1 MKKTNIQQKVQKFGR
16 SLSGM
21 IMPNIGAFIAWGL
34 LTALFIPTGW
44 CPNEYLGKLV
54 DPMLKY
60 LLPILIGYT
69 AGKNIAGDRGGVT
82 GAIATMGV
90 VIGSSIPMFIG
101 AMMMGPLGGWCIK
114 KFDKWTEGKVKDGF
128 EMLINNFSIGIIGL
142 LLAIFGYMFVGD
154 IVIWL
159 TKTLSKLTV
168 VLIDHHLLPLVALVV
183 EPAKVMFLNNAIN
196 HGIFSPIGIEQAN
209 ELGKSV
215 MFLFE
220 TNPGPGLGVLLAC
233 WAFGKGA
240 TKQSAPGAIII
251 QSLGGIHEIYFPYIL
266 ARPGLLLG
274 AIAGSA
280 AALGFYQLTD
290 AGLVAP
296 ASPGNFITLPV
307 MAPKGQ
313 TLIIL
318 GGILIAA
325 AVSFLVSIP
334 FMRGKEK
341 SVEEDLH
348 IDESRAG
355 FINLI
360 MFACDA
366 GMGSSALGATRF
378 RKRTSLAGLEVK
390 VRNCAV
396 DQVPDV
402 TDLIVCQRGLAER
415 VKDSN
420 PDKEVV
426 IIDNF
431 LSDPALDRLLER
443 LIRMEAEG
451 PGEIAGQ
458 AGNDG
463 EMVGKDEEMAGN
475 DEEMAGNDGKMDGND
490 GKMDGKE
497 GEMVG
502 KEEEKGGKDEKGKDG
517 KEEGLL
523 RLENIRTGLAP
534 ESKEEAIRR
543 AGKILHESGYV
554 DAEYIDAMIAREN
567 LTTTYMGMGLAI
579 PHGTSEAKAAVKK
592 SGIAV
597 LQYPEGVDFEGEKAH
612 LIIGIAGVGDAH
624 LEILAKVSEAL
635 EDEEVLERLSQNATA
650 EEIYQT
656 LNK

>member
-1 MKKTNIQQKVQKFGR
+1 MKKINIQQKVQKFGR

-69 AGKNIAGDRGGVT
+69 AGKNIAGERGGVT
-82 GAIATMGV
+82 GAIATTGV
-90 VIGSSIPMFIG
+90 IIGSSIPMFIG

-114 KFDKWTEGKVKDGF
+114 KFDEKIEGKVKDGF
-128 EMLINNFSIGIIGL
+128 EMLINNFSIGIIGM
-142 LLAIFGYMFVGD
+142 LLAIFGYMFIGD

-168 VLIDHHLLPLVALVV
+168 VLIQHHLLPLVALVV

-209 ELGKSV
+209 EVGKSV

-233 WAFGKGA
+233 WAFGKGS

-280 AALGFYQLTD
+280 AALGFYQVTD

-307 MAPKGQ
+307 MAPKGE

-325 AVSFLVSIP
+325 AVSFVVCIP
-334 FMRGKEK
+334 FMRTEEK
-341 SVEEDLH
+341 APDADLN
-348 IDESRAG
+348 IDESRIG
-355 FINLI
+355 FVNLI

-396 DQVPDV
+396 DQVPDA

-415 VKDSN
+415 VKSTN
-420 PDKEVV
+420 PGKEVV

-431 LSDPALDRLLER
+431 LSDPALDILLER
-443 LIRMEAEG
+443 LIKA
-451 PGEIAGQ
+451 EIAGQ
-458 AGNDG
+458 AGNDETG
-463 EMVGKDEEMAGN
+463 VNEVMPEQVEEPVLDE
-475 DEEMAGNDGKMDGND
+475 
-490 GKMDGKE
+490 
-497 GEMVG
+497 
-502 KEEEKGGKDEKGKDG
+502 GGILKI
-517 KEEGLL
+517 
-523 RLENIRTGLAP
+523 ENIRTGLAP

-543 AGKILHESGYV
+543 VGQILYDSGYV
-554 DAEYIDAMIAREN
+554 DVSYIDAMIEREN

-597 LQYPEGVDFEGEKAH
+597 LQYPEGVEFGDEKAH
-612 LIIGIAGVGDAH
+612 LIIGIAGVGDSH

-635 EDEEVLERLSQNATA
+635 EDEEVLDRLSKSADA
-650 EEIYQT
+650 SEIYET
-656 LNK
+656 LK

>member
-1 MKKTNIQQKVQKFGR
+1 
-16 SLSGM
+16 M

-240 TKQSAPGAIII
+240 TRQSAPGAIII

-463 EMVGKDEEMAGN
+463 EMVGKD
-475 DEEMAGNDGKMDGND
+475 GKVDGND
-490 GKMDGKE
+490 

-502 KEEEKGGKDEKGKDG
+502 KEEEKDG
-517 KEEGLL
+517 KEESLL

-543 AGKILHESGYV
+543 AGNILHESGYV
-554 DAEYIDAMIAREN
+554 DAEYIEAMIAREN

-597 LQYPEGVDFEGEKAH
+597 LQYPEGVDFDGEKAH

>member
-1 MKKTNIQQKVQKFGR
+1 
-16 SLSGM
+16 M

-34 LTALFIPTGW
+34 LTAFFIPTGW
-44 CPNEYLGKLV
+44 WPNEYLGKLV
-54 DPMLKY
+54 EPMLKY

-69 AGKNIAGDRGGVT
+69 AGKNVAGERGGVT

-114 KFDKWTEGKVKDGF
+114 KFDEKIEGKVKDGF
-128 EMLINNFSIGIIGL
+128 EMLINNFSIGIIGM

-159 TKTLSKLTV
+159 TKSLSKLTV
-168 VLIDHHLLPLVALVV
+168 VLIEHHLLPLVALVV

-196 HGIFSPIGIEQAN
+196 HGIFSPIGIEQAS

-233 WAFGKGA
+233 WAFGKGS

-307 MAPKGQ
+307 MAPKGE

-334 FMRGKEK
+334 FMRGEEK
-341 SVEEDLH
+341 APDADYK
-348 IDESRAG
+348 IDESRLG
-355 FINLI
+355 YVNLI

-378 RKRTSLAGLEVK
+378 RKRTSLAGLGVK

-396 DQVPDV
+396 DQVPEA

-415 VKDSN
+415 VKSTN
-420 PDKEVV
+420 PGKEVV

-431 LSDPALDRLLER
+431 LSDPALDRLLEK
-443 LIRMEAEG
+443 LIQMEKEG
-451 PGEIAGQ
+451 PAQTAEAQSTTVEPQQ
-458 AGNDG
+458 A
-463 EMVGKDEEMAGN
+463 ETKDPSQI
-475 DEEMAGNDGKMDGND
+475 
-490 GKMDGKE
+490 
-497 GEMVG
+497 
-502 KEEEKGGKDEKGKDG
+502 
-517 KEEGLL
+517 LQIS
-523 RLENIRTGLAP
+523 NILTGLP
-534 ESKEEAIRR
+534 SESKEEAIRR
-543 AGKILHESGYV
+543 AGKLLNEAGYV
-554 DAEYIDAMIAREN
+554 DAEYIEAMIEREN

-579 PHGTSEAKAAVKK
+579 PHGTSEAKNAVKN

-597 LQYPEGVDFEGEKAH
+597 LQYPEGVDFGDEKAH
-612 LIIGIAGVGDAH
+612 LVIGIAGVGDSH
-624 LEILAKVSEAL
+624 LEILAKVCEAL
-635 EDEEVLERLSQNATA
+635 EDEEVLERLSKSAGA
-650 EEIYQT
+650 EEIYEI
-656 LNK
+656 LK

>member
-1 MKKTNIQQKVQKFGR
+1 MKKVNIQQKVQKFGR

-44 CPNEYLGKLV
+44 WPNEYLGKLV

-69 AGKNIAGDRGGVT
+69 AGKNVAGERGGVT

-114 KFDKWTEGKVKDGF
+114 KFDEKIEGKVKDGF
-128 EMLINNFSIGIIGL
+128 EMLINNFSIGIIGM

-168 VLIDHHLLPLVALVV
+168 VLIEHHLLPLVALVV

-196 HGIFSPIGIEQAN
+196 HGIFSPIGIEQAS

-233 WAFGKGA
+233 WAFGKGS

-307 MAPKGQ
+307 MAPKGE

-334 FMRGKEK
+334 FMRGEEK
-341 SVEEDLH
+341 TPDAGYK
-348 IDESRAG
+348 IDESRIG
-355 FINLI
+355 YVNLI

-396 DQVPDV
+396 DQVPET

-415 VKDSN
+415 VKITN

-443 LIRMEAEG
+443 LIRMEKEG
-451 PGEIAGQ
+451 PAQTSEEQSATLEPQ
-458 AGNDG
+458 QV
-463 EMVGKDEEMAGN
+463 ETKDPSQM
-475 DEEMAGNDGKMDGND
+475 
-490 GKMDGKE
+490 
-497 GEMVG
+497 
-502 KEEEKGGKDEKGKDG
+502 
-517 KEEGLL
+517 LL
-523 RLENIRTGLAP
+523 TSNILTGLP
-534 ESKEEAIRR
+534 SETKEEAIRR
-543 AGKILHESGYV
+543 AGKLLNEAGYV
-554 DAEYIDAMIAREN
+554 DAEYIEAMIEREN

-579 PHGTSEAKAAVKK
+579 PHGTSAAKSAVKN

-597 LQYPEGVDFEGEKAH
+597 LQYPEGVDFGDEKAH
-612 LIIGIAGVGDAH
+612 LVIGIAGVGDSH
-624 LEILAKVSEAL
+624 LEILAKVCEAL
-635 EDEEVLERLSQNATA
+635 EDEEVLERLSKSAGA
-650 EEIYQT
+650 EEIYEI
-656 LNK
+656 LK

>member
-1 MKKTNIQQKVQKFGR
+1 MKRINIQQKIQKFGR

-307 MAPKGQ
+307 MAPKGE

-348 IDESRAG
+348 IDESRTG

-396 DQVPDV
+396 DQVPDA
-402 TDLIVCQRGLAER
+402 TDLIVCQRGLAVR
-415 VKDSN
+415 VKDTN
-420 PDKEVV
+420 PGKEVV

-451 PGEIAGQ
+451 PGGIAGQ

-463 EMVGKDEEMAGN
+463 EKVGN
-475 DEEMAGNDGKMDGND
+475 DGEKAGNDGEKVGNA
-490 GKMDGKE
+490 
-497 GEMVG
+497 GEKVG
-502 KEEEKGGKDEKGKDG
+502 NAEEAKDDNETS
-517 KEEGLL
+517 LL
-523 RLENIRTGLAP
+523 RLENIKTGLAP

-543 AGKILHESGYV
+543 AGRILHESGYV
-554 DAEYIDAMIAREN
+554 DAVYIDAMIAREN

-597 LQYPEGVDFEGEKAH
+597 LQYPEGVDFDGEKAH

-624 LEILAKVSEAL
+624 LEILAKVSETL
-635 EDEEVLERLSQNATA
+635 EDEEVLERLSKSGTA
-650 EEIYQT
+650 EEIYKT

>member
-1 MKKTNIQQKVQKFGR
+1 
-16 SLSGM
+16 M

-34 LTALFIPTGW
+34 LTAFFIPTGW
-44 CPNEYLGKLV
+44 WPNEYLGKLV
-54 DPMLKY
+54 EPMLKY

-69 AGKNIAGDRGGVT
+69 AGKNVAGERGGVT

-114 KFDKWTEGKVKDGF
+114 KFDEKIEGKVKDGF
-128 EMLINNFSIGIIGL
+128 EMLINNFSIGIIGM

-159 TKTLSKLTV
+159 TKSLSKLTV
-168 VLIDHHLLPLVALVV
+168 VLIEHHLLPLVALVV

-196 HGIFSPIGIEQAN
+196 HGIFSPIGIEQAS

-233 WAFGKGA
+233 WAFGKGS

-307 MAPKGQ
+307 MAPKGE

-334 FMRGKEK
+334 FMRSEEK
-341 SVEEDLH
+341 APDADIK
-348 IDESRAG
+348 IDESRLG
-355 FINLI
+355 YINLI

-378 RKRTSLAGLEVK
+378 RKRTSLAGLGVK

-396 DQVPDV
+396 DQVPEA

-415 VKDSN
+415 VKSTN
-420 PDKEVV
+420 PGKEVV

-431 LSDPALDRLLER
+431 LSDPALDRLLEK
-443 LIRMEAEG
+443 LIQMEKEG
-451 PGEIAGQ
+451 PGEITDQ
-458 AGNDG
+458 AGNDEKVENVG
-463 EMVGKDEEMAGN
+463 MVEIL
-475 DEEMAGNDGKMDGND
+475 KM
-490 GKMDGKE
+490 
-497 GEMVG
+497 
-502 KEEEKGGKDEKGKDG
+502 
-517 KEEGLL
+517 
-523 RLENIRTGLAP
+523 ENILTGLDP

-543 AGKILHESGYV
+543 AGKLLNEAGYV
-554 DAEYIDAMIAREN
+554 DAEYVEAMIEREN

-579 PHGTSEAKAAVKK
+579 PHGTSEAKNAVKN

-597 LQYPEGVDFEGEKAH
+597 LQYPEGVDFGDEKAH
-612 LIIGIAGVGDAH
+612 LVIGIAGVGDSH
-624 LEILAKVSEAL
+624 LEILAKVCEAL
-635 EDEEVLERLSQNATA
+635 EDEEVLERLSKSAGA
-650 EEIYQT
+650 EEIYEI
-656 LNK
+656 LK

>member
-390 VRNCAV
+390 IRNCAV

-451 PGEIAGQ
+451 SGEIAGQ
-458 AGNDG
+458 
-463 EMVGKDEEMAGN
+463 AGN
-475 DEEMAGNDGKMDGND
+475 DEEMAGNDGKMVGNDEEMVGKD

-497 GEMVG
+497 G
-502 KEEEKGGKDEKGKDG
+502 KDEEGKDEEGKDG
-517 KEEGLL
+517 KEESLL

-592 SGIAV
+592 SGIVV

>member
-1 MKKTNIQQKVQKFGR
+1 MKKINIQQKVQKFGR

-44 CPNEYLGKLV
+44 WPNEYLGKLV

-69 AGKNIAGDRGGVT
+69 AGKNVAGDRGGVT

-114 KFDKWTEGKVKDGF
+114 KFDEKIEGKVKDGF
-128 EMLINNFSIGIIGL
+128 EMLINNFSIGIIGM

-209 ELGKSV
+209 EIGKSV

-233 WAFGKGA
+233 WAFGKGS

-280 AALGFYQLTD
+280 AALGFYQVTD

-307 MAPKGQ
+307 MAPKGE

-325 AVSFLVSIP
+325 AVSFLVCIP
-334 FMRGKEK
+334 FMRTEEK
-341 SVEEDLH
+341 APDADFK
-348 IDESRAG
+348 IDESRLG

-396 DQVPDV
+396 DCVPEA
-402 TDLIVCQRGLAER
+402 TDLIVCQRGLSER
-415 VKDSN
+415 VKATN
-420 PDKEVV
+420 PGKEVV

-443 LIRMEAEG
+443 LIEAEKTG
-451 PGEIAGQ
+451 VAEIADQ
-458 AGNDG
+458 
-463 EMVGKDEEMAGN
+463 VGN
-475 DEEMAGNDGKMDGND
+475 DERASNDERVGNDEILK
-490 GKMDGKE
+490 
-497 GEMVG
+497 V
-502 KEEEKGGKDEKGKDG
+502 
-517 KEEGLL
+517 
-523 RLENIRTGLAP
+523 ENILTGLAP

-543 AGKILHESGYV
+543 AGMLLHESGYV
-554 DAEYIDAMIAREN
+554 DAAYVDAMIEREN

-579 PHGTSEAKAAVKK
+579 PHGTSEGKTAVKK

-597 LQYPEGVDFEGEKAH
+597 LQYPEGVDFGDEKAH
-612 LIIGIAGVGDAH
+612 LIIGIAGVGDTH

-635 EDEEVLERLSQNATA
+635 EDEEVLERLSKSA
-650 EEIYQT
+650 EASEIYET
-656 LNK
+656 LK

>member
-1 MKKTNIQQKVQKFGR
+1 MKKINIQQKVQKFGR

-44 CPNEYLGKLV
+44 WPNEYLGKLV

-69 AGKNIAGDRGGVT
+69 AGKNVAGDRGGVT

-114 KFDKWTEGKVKDGF
+114 KFDEKIEGKVKDGF
-128 EMLINNFSIGIIGL
+128 EMLINNFSIGIIGM

-209 ELGKSV
+209 EIGKSV

-233 WAFGKGA
+233 WAFGKGS

-280 AALGFYQLTD
+280 AALGFYQVTD

-307 MAPKGQ
+307 MAPKGE

-325 AVSFLVSIP
+325 AVSFLVCIP
-334 FMRGKEK
+334 FMRT
-341 SVEEDLH
+341 EERAPDADFK
-348 IDESRAG
+348 IDESRLG

-396 DQVPDV
+396 DQVPDA

-415 VKDSN
+415 VKATN
-420 PDKEVV
+420 PGKEVV

-443 LIRMEAEG
+443 LIEAEKTG
-451 PGEIAGQ
+451 VAEIADQ
-458 AGNDG
+458 
-463 EMVGKDEEMAGN
+463 VGN
-475 DEEMAGNDGKMDGND
+475 DEILK
-490 GKMDGKE
+490 
-497 GEMVG
+497 V
-502 KEEEKGGKDEKGKDG
+502 
-517 KEEGLL
+517 
-523 RLENIRTGLAP
+523 ENILTGLAP

-543 AGKILHESGYV
+543 VGMLLHESGYV
-554 DAEYIDAMIAREN
+554 DAAYVDAMIEREN

-579 PHGTSEAKAAVKK
+579 PHGTSEAKTAVKK

-597 LQYPEGVDFEGEKAH
+597 LQYPEGVDFGDEKAH
-612 LIIGIAGVGDAH
+612 LIIGIAGVGDTH

-635 EDEEVLERLSQNATA
+635 EDEEVLERLSKSA
-650 EEIYQT
+650 EASEIYET
-656 LNK
+656 LK

>member
-1 MKKTNIQQKVQKFGR
+1 
-16 SLSGM
+16 M

-34 LTALFIPTGW
+34 LTAFFIPTGW
-44 CPNEYLGKLV
+44 WPNEYLGKLV
-54 DPMLKY
+54 EPMLKY

-69 AGKNIAGDRGGVT
+69 AGKNVAGERGGVT

-114 KFDKWTEGKVKDGF
+114 KFDEKIEGKVKDGF
-128 EMLINNFSIGIIGL
+128 EMLINNFSIGIIGM

-159 TKTLSKLTV
+159 TKSLSKLTV
-168 VLIDHHLLPLVALVV
+168 VLIEHHLLPLVALVV

-196 HGIFSPIGIEQAN
+196 HGIFSPIGIEQAS

-233 WAFGKGA
+233 WAFGKGS

-280 AALGFYQLTD
+280 AALGFYQFTD

-307 MAPKGQ
+307 MAPKGE

-334 FMRGKEK
+334 FMRSEEK
-341 SVEEDLH
+341 APDADIK
-348 IDESRAG
+348 IDESRLG
-355 FINLI
+355 YINLI

-378 RKRTSLAGLEVK
+378 RKRTSLAGLGVK

-396 DQVPDV
+396 DQVPEA

-415 VKDSN
+415 VKSTN
-420 PDKEVV
+420 PGKEVV

-431 LSDPALDRLLER
+431 LSDPALDRLLEK
-443 LIRMEAEG
+443 LIQMEKEG
-451 PGEIAGQ
+451 PGEITDQ
-458 AGNDG
+458 AGNDKKVENVG
-463 EMVGKDEEMAGN
+463 MVEIL
-475 DEEMAGNDGKMDGND
+475 KM
-490 GKMDGKE
+490 
-497 GEMVG
+497 
-502 KEEEKGGKDEKGKDG
+502 
-517 KEEGLL
+517 
-523 RLENIRTGLAP
+523 ENILTGLDP

-543 AGKILHESGYV
+543 AGKLLNEAGYV
-554 DAEYIDAMIAREN
+554 DAEYVEAMIEREN

-579 PHGTSEAKAAVKK
+579 PHGTSEAKNAVKN

-597 LQYPEGVDFEGEKAH
+597 LQYPEGVDFGDEKAH
-612 LIIGIAGVGDAH
+612 LVIGIAGVGDSH
-624 LEILAKVSEAL
+624 LEILAKVCEAL
-635 EDEEVLERLSQNATA
+635 EDEEILERLSKSAGA
-650 EEIYQT
+650 EEIYEI
-656 LNK
+656 LK

>member
-1 MKKTNIQQKVQKFGR
+1 MKKINIQQKVQKFGR

-44 CPNEYLGKLV
+44 WPNEYLGKLV

-114 KFDKWTEGKVKDGF
+114 KFDEKIEGKVKDGF
-128 EMLINNFSIGIIGL
+128 EMLINNFSIGIIGM

-196 HGIFSPIGIEQAN
+196 HGIFSPIGIEQAS
-209 ELGKSV
+209 EIGKSV

-233 WAFGKGA
+233 WAFGKGS

-280 AALGFYQLTD
+280 AALGFYQVTD

-307 MAPKGQ
+307 MAPKGE

-325 AVSFLVSIP
+325 AVSFLVCIP
-334 FMRGKEK
+334 FMRTEEK
-341 SVEEDLH
+341 APDADFK
-348 IDESRAG
+348 IDESRLG

-396 DQVPDV
+396 DCVPEA
-402 TDLIVCQRGLAER
+402 TDLIVCQRGLSER
-415 VKDSN
+415 VKATN
-420 PDKEVV
+420 PGKEVV

-443 LIRMEAEG
+443 LIEAEKTG
-451 PGEIAGQ
+451 VAEIADQ
-458 AGNDG
+458 
-463 EMVGKDEEMAGN
+463 VGN
-475 DEEMAGNDGKMDGND
+475 DERVGNDEILK
-490 GKMDGKE
+490 
-497 GEMVG
+497 V
-502 KEEEKGGKDEKGKDG
+502 
-517 KEEGLL
+517 
-523 RLENIRTGLAP
+523 ENILTGLAP

-543 AGKILHESGYV
+543 AGMLLHESGYV
-554 DAEYIDAMIAREN
+554 DAAYVDAMIEREN

-579 PHGTSEAKAAVKK
+579 PHGTSEAKTAVKK

-597 LQYPEGVDFEGEKAH
+597 LQYPEGVDFGDEKAH
-612 LIIGIAGVGDAH
+612 LIIGIAGVGDTH

-635 EDEEVLERLSQNATA
+635 EDEEVLERLSKSA
-650 EEIYQT
+650 EASEIYET
-656 LNK
+656 LK

>member
-1 MKKTNIQQKVQKFGR
+1 MKKINIQQKVQKFGR

-69 AGKNIAGDRGGVT
+69 AGKNIAGERGGVT
-82 GAIATMGV
+82 GAIATTGV
-90 VIGSSIPMFIG
+90 IIGSSIPMFIG
-101 AMMMGPLGGWCIK
+101 AMMMGPIGGWCIR
-114 KFDKWTEGKVKDGF
+114 KFDEKIEGKVKDGF
-128 EMLINNFSIGIIGL
+128 EMLINNFSIGIIGM

-168 VLIDHHLLPLVALVV
+168 VLIQHHLLPLVALVV

-209 ELGKSV
+209 EVGKSV

-233 WAFGKGA
+233 WAFGKGS

-280 AALGFYQLTD
+280 AALGFYQVTD

-307 MAPKGQ
+307 MAPKGE

-325 AVSFLVSIP
+325 AVSFVVCIP
-334 FMRGKEK
+334 FMRTEEK
-341 SVEEDLH
+341 APDADLN
-348 IDESRAG
+348 IDESRVG
-355 FINLI
+355 FVNLI

-396 DQVPDV
+396 DQVPDA

-415 VKDSN
+415 VKSTN
-420 PDKEVV
+420 PGKEVV

-431 LSDPALDRLLER
+431 LSDPALDILLER
-443 LIRMEAEG
+443 LIKA
-451 PGEIAGQ
+451 EIAGQ
-458 AGNDG
+458 AGND
-463 EMVGKDEEMAGN
+463 EKAGN
-475 DEEMAGNDGKMDGND
+475 DETGVNEVMPEQAEEPVLD
-490 GKMDGKE
+490 E
-497 GEMVG
+497 GG
-502 KEEEKGGKDEKGKDG
+502 ILKI
-517 KEEGLL
+517 
-523 RLENIRTGLAP
+523 ENIRTGLAP

-543 AGKILHESGYV
+543 VGQILHDSGYV
-554 DAEYIDAMIAREN
+554 DVSYIDAMIEREN

-579 PHGTSEAKAAVKK
+579 PHGTSEAKAAVIK

-597 LQYPEGVDFEGEKAH
+597 LQYPEGVEFGDEKAH
-612 LIIGIAGVGDAH
+612 LIIGIAGVGDSH

-635 EDEEVLERLSQNATA
+635 EDEEVLERLSKSADA
-650 EEIYQT
+650 SEIYET
-656 LNK
+656 LK

>member
-1 MKKTNIQQKVQKFGR
+1 
-16 SLSGM
+16 M

-34 LTALFIPTGW
+34 LTAFFIPTGW
-44 CPNEYLGKLV
+44 WPNEYLGKLV
-54 DPMLKY
+54 EPMLKY

-69 AGKNIAGDRGGVT
+69 AGKNVAGERGGVT

-114 KFDKWTEGKVKDGF
+114 KFDEKIEGKVKDGF
-128 EMLINNFSIGIIGL
+128 EMLINNFSIGIIGM

-159 TKTLSKLTV
+159 TKSLSKMTV
-168 VLIDHHLLPLVALVV
+168 VLIEHHLLPLVALVV

-196 HGIFSPIGIEQAN
+196 HGIFSPIGIEQAS

-233 WAFGKGA
+233 WAFGKGS

-307 MAPKGQ
+307 MAPKGE

-334 FMRGKEK
+334 FMRSEEK
-341 SVEEDLH
+341 APDADIK
-348 IDESRAG
+348 IDESRLG
-355 FINLI
+355 YINLI

-378 RKRTSLAGLEVK
+378 RKRTSLAGLGVK

-396 DQVPDV
+396 DQVPEA

-415 VKDSN
+415 VKSTN
-420 PDKEVV
+420 PGKEVV

-431 LSDPALDRLLER
+431 LSDPALDRLLEK
-443 LIRMEAEG
+443 LIQMEKEG
-451 PGEIAGQ
+451 PGEITDQ
-458 AGNDG
+458 AGNDEKVENVG
-463 EMVGKDEEMAGN
+463 MVEIL
-475 DEEMAGNDGKMDGND
+475 KM
-490 GKMDGKE
+490 
-497 GEMVG
+497 
-502 KEEEKGGKDEKGKDG
+502 
-517 KEEGLL
+517 
-523 RLENIRTGLAP
+523 ENILTGLDP

-543 AGKILHESGYV
+543 AGKLLNEAGYV
-554 DAEYIDAMIAREN
+554 DAEYVEAMIEREN

-579 PHGTSEAKAAVKK
+579 PHGTSEAKNAVKN

-597 LQYPEGVDFEGEKAH
+597 LQYPEGVDFGDEKAH
-612 LIIGIAGVGDAH
+612 LVIGIAGVGDSH
-624 LEILAKVSEAL
+624 LEILAKVCEAL
-635 EDEEVLERLSQNATA
+635 EDEEVLERLSKSAGA
-650 EEIYQT
+650 EEIYEI
-656 LNK
+656 LK

>member
-1 MKKTNIQQKVQKFGR
+1 MKKVNIQQKVQKFGR

-44 CPNEYLGKLV
+44 WPNEYLGKLV

-69 AGKNIAGDRGGVT
+69 AGKNVAGERGGVT

-114 KFDKWTEGKVKDGF
+114 KFDEKIEGKVKDGF
-128 EMLINNFSIGIIGL
+128 EMLINNFSIGIIGM

-168 VLIDHHLLPLVALVV
+168 VLIEHHLLPLVALVV

-196 HGIFSPIGIEQAN
+196 HGIFSPIGIEQAS

-233 WAFGKGA
+233 WAFGKGS

-307 MAPKGQ
+307 MAPKGE

-334 FMRGKEK
+334 FMRGEEK
-341 SVEEDLH
+341 TPDAGYK
-348 IDESRAG
+348 IDESRIG
-355 FINLI
+355 YVNLI

-396 DQVPDV
+396 DQVPET

-415 VKDSN
+415 VKITN

-443 LIRMEAEG
+443 LIRMEKEG
-451 PGEIAGQ
+451 PAQTSEEQSATLEPQ
-458 AGNDG
+458 QV
-463 EMVGKDEEMAGN
+463 ETKDPSQM
-475 DEEMAGNDGKMDGND
+475 
-490 GKMDGKE
+490 
-497 GEMVG
+497 
-502 KEEEKGGKDEKGKDG
+502 
-517 KEEGLL
+517 LL
-523 RLENIRTGLAP
+523 TSNILTGLP
-534 ESKEEAIRR
+534 SETKEEAIRR
-543 AGKILHESGYV
+543 AGKLLNEAGYV
-554 DAEYIDAMIAREN
+554 DAEYIEAMIEREN

-579 PHGTSEAKAAVKK
+579 PHGTSAAKSAVKN

-597 LQYPEGVDFEGEKAH
+597 LQYPEGVDFGDEKAH
-612 LIIGIAGVGDAH
+612 LVIGIAGVGDSH
-624 LEILAKVSEAL
+624 LEILAKICEAL
-635 EDEEVLERLSQNATA
+635 EDEEVLERLSKSAGA
-650 EEIYQT
+650 EEIYEI
-656 LNK
+656 LK

>member
-1 MKKTNIQQKVQKFGR
+1 MKKINIQQKVQKFGR

-44 CPNEYLGKLV
+44 WPNEYLGKLV

-69 AGKNIAGDRGGVT
+69 AGKNVAGDRGGVT

-114 KFDKWTEGKVKDGF
+114 KFDEKIEGKVKDGF
-128 EMLINNFSIGIIGL
+128 EMLINNFSIGIIGM

-209 ELGKSV
+209 EIGKSV

-233 WAFGKGA
+233 WAFGKGS

-280 AALGFYQLTD
+280 AALGFYQVTD

-307 MAPKGQ
+307 MAPKGE

-325 AVSFLVSIP
+325 AVSFLVCIP
-334 FMRGKEK
+334 FMRTEEK
-341 SVEEDLH
+341 APDADFK
-348 IDESRAG
+348 IDESRLG

-378 RKRTSLAGLEVK
+378 RKRTSLSGLEVK

-396 DQVPDV
+396 DCVPEA
-402 TDLIVCQRGLAER
+402 TDLIVCQRGLSER
-415 VKDSN
+415 VKATN
-420 PDKEVV
+420 PGKEVV

-443 LIRMEAEG
+443 LIEAEKTG
-451 PGEIAGQ
+451 
-458 AGNDG
+458 
-463 EMVGKDEEMAGN
+463 VGN
-475 DEEMAGNDGKMDGND
+475 DEILK
-490 GKMDGKE
+490 
-497 GEMVG
+497 V
-502 KEEEKGGKDEKGKDG
+502 
-517 KEEGLL
+517 
-523 RLENIRTGLAP
+523 ENILTGLAP

-543 AGKILHESGYV
+543 VGMLLHESGYV
-554 DAEYIDAMIAREN
+554 DAAYVDAMIEREN

-579 PHGTSEAKAAVKK
+579 PHGTSEAKTAVKK

-597 LQYPEGVDFEGEKAH
+597 LQYPEGVDFGDEKAH
-612 LIIGIAGVGDAH
+612 LIIGIAGVGDTH

-635 EDEEVLERLSQNATA
+635 EDEDVLERLSKSA
-650 EEIYQT
+650 EASEIYET
-656 LNK
+656 LK

>member
-1 MKKTNIQQKVQKFGR
+1 MKKINIQQKVQKFGR

-82 GAIATMGV
+82 GAIATTGV
-90 VIGSSIPMFIG
+90 IIGSSIPMFIG
-101 AMMMGPLGGWCIK
+101 AMMMGPLGGWCIR
-114 KFDKWTEGKVKDGF
+114 KFDEKTEGKVKDGF
-128 EMLINNFSIGIIGL
+128 EMLINNFSIGIIGM

-168 VLIDHHLLPLVALVV
+168 VLIQHHLLPLVALVV

-209 ELGKSV
+209 EVGKSV

-233 WAFGKGA
+233 WAFGKGS

-280 AALGFYQLTD
+280 AALGFYQVTD

-307 MAPKGQ
+307 MAPKGE

-325 AVSFLVSIP
+325 AVSFVVCIP
-334 FMRGKEK
+334 FMRTEEK
-341 SVEEDLH
+341 APDADLN
-348 IDESRAG
+348 IDESRVG
-355 FINLI
+355 FVNLI

-396 DQVPDV
+396 DQVPDA

-415 VKDSN
+415 VKGTN
-420 PDKEVV
+420 PGKEVV

-443 LIRMEAEG
+443 LIEAEKTG
-451 PGEIAGQ
+451 VAEIADQ
-458 AGNDG
+458 VGND
-463 EMVGKDEEMAGN
+463 ESAGN
-475 DEEMAGNDGKMDGND
+475 DETGINEVMPEQVEEPVLD
-490 GKMDGKE
+490 E
-497 GEMVG
+497 GGILKV
-502 KEEEKGGKDEKGKDG
+502 
-517 KEEGLL
+517 
-523 RLENIRTGLAP
+523 ENILTGLAP

-543 AGKILHESGYV
+543 VGMILHESGYV
-554 DAEYIDAMIAREN
+554 DAAYVDAMIEREN

-579 PHGTSEAKAAVKK
+579 PHGTSEAKAAVIK

-597 LQYPEGVDFEGEKAH
+597 LQYPEGVEFGDEKAH
-612 LIIGIAGVGDAH
+612 LIIGIAGVGDSH

-635 EDEEVLERLSQNATA
+635 EDEEVLDRLSKSADA
-650 EEIYQT
+650 SEIYET
-656 LNK
+656 LK

>member
-1 MKKTNIQQKVQKFGR
+1 MKKINIQQKVQKFGR

-69 AGKNIAGDRGGVT
+69 AGKNIAGERGGVT
-82 GAIATMGV
+82 GAIATTGV
-90 VIGSSIPMFIG
+90 IIGSSIPMFIG

-114 KFDKWTEGKVKDGF
+114 KFDEKIEGKVKDGF
-128 EMLINNFSIGIIGL
+128 EMLINNFSIGIIGM

-168 VLIDHHLLPLVALVV
+168 VLIQHHLLPLVALVV

-209 ELGKSV
+209 EVGKSV

-233 WAFGKGA
+233 WAFGKGS

-280 AALGFYQLTD
+280 AALGFYQVTD

-307 MAPKGQ
+307 MAPKGE

-325 AVSFLVSIP
+325 AVSFIVCLP
-334 FMRGKEK
+334 FMR
-341 SVEEDLH
+341 SEERAPDADLK
-348 IDESRAG
+348 IDESRLG
-355 FINLI
+355 YINLI

-396 DQVPDV
+396 DQVPDA

-415 VKDSN
+415 VKGTN
-420 PDKEVV
+420 PGKEVV

-431 LSDPALDRLLER
+431 LSDPALDMLLER
-443 LIRMEAEG
+443 LIKA
-451 PGEIAGQ
+451 EIAGQ
-458 AGNDG
+458 AGNDETG
-463 EMVGKDEEMAGN
+463 INEVMPEQVEEPVLDE
-475 DEEMAGNDGKMDGND
+475 
-490 GKMDGKE
+490 
-497 GEMVG
+497 
-502 KEEEKGGKDEKGKDG
+502 GGILKI
-517 KEEGLL
+517 
-523 RLENIRTGLAP
+523 ENIRTGLAP

-543 AGKILHESGYV
+543 VGQILHDSGYV
-554 DAEYIDAMIAREN
+554 DISYIDAMIEREN

-579 PHGTSEAKAAVKK
+579 PHGTSEAKAAVIK

-597 LQYPEGVDFEGEKAH
+597 LQYPEGVEFGDEKAH
-612 LIIGIAGVGDAH
+612 LIIGIAGVGDSH

-635 EDEEVLERLSQNATA
+635 EDEEVLDRLSKSADA
-650 EEIYQT
+650 SEIYET
-656 LNK
+656 LK

>member
-240 TKQSAPGAIII
+240 TRQSAPGAIII

-402 TDLIVCQRGLAER
+402 TGLIVCQRGLAER

-458 AGNDG
+458 AGND
-463 EMVGKDEEMAGN
+463 EEMAGN
-475 DEEMAGNDGKMDGND
+475 DGKMVGNDGEMAGNDGKMDG
-490 GKMDGKE
+490 KE
-497 GEMVG
+497 
-502 KEEEKGGKDEKGKDG
+502 GKDEEGKDG
-517 KEEGLL
+517 KEESLL

-597 LQYPEGVDFEGEKAH
+597 LQYPEGVDFDGEKAH

-624 LEILAKVSEAL
+624 LEILAKVSETL
-635 EDEEVLERLSQNATA
+635 EDEEVLERLSKSGTA
-650 EEIYQT
+650 EEIYKT

>member
-1 MKKTNIQQKVQKFGR
+1 MKKINIQQKVQKFGR

-44 CPNEYLGKLV
+44 WPNEYLGKLV

-69 AGKNIAGDRGGVT
+69 AGKNVAGDRGGVT

-114 KFDKWTEGKVKDGF
+114 KFDEKIEGKVKDGF
-128 EMLINNFSIGIIGL
+128 EMLINNFSIGIIGM

-209 ELGKSV
+209 EIGKSV

-233 WAFGKGA
+233 WAFGKGS

-280 AALGFYQLTD
+280 AALGFYQVTD

-307 MAPKGQ
+307 MAPKGE

-325 AVSFLVSIP
+325 AVSFLVCIP
-334 FMRGKEK
+334 FMRTEEK
-341 SVEEDLH
+341 APDADFK
-348 IDESRAG
+348 IDESRLG

-396 DQVPDV
+396 DCVPEA
-402 TDLIVCQRGLAER
+402 TDLIVCQRGLSER
-415 VKDSN
+415 VKATN
-420 PDKEVV
+420 PGKEVV

-443 LIRMEAEG
+443 LIEAEKTG
-451 PGEIAGQ
+451 VAEIADQ
-458 AGNDG
+458 
-463 EMVGKDEEMAGN
+463 VGN
-475 DEEMAGNDGKMDGND
+475 DERVGNDEILK
-490 GKMDGKE
+490 
-497 GEMVG
+497 V
-502 KEEEKGGKDEKGKDG
+502 
-517 KEEGLL
+517 
-523 RLENIRTGLAP
+523 ENILTGLAP

-543 AGKILHESGYV
+543 VGMLLHESGYV
-554 DAEYIDAMIAREN
+554 DAAYVDAMIEREN

-579 PHGTSEAKAAVKK
+579 PHGTSEAKTAVKK
-592 SGIAV
+592 SGIAI
-597 LQYPEGVDFEGEKAH
+597 LQYPEGVDFGDEKAH
-612 LIIGIAGVGDAH
+612 LIIGIAGVGDTH

-635 EDEEVLERLSQNATA
+635 EDEEVLERLSKSA
-650 EEIYQT
+650 EASEIYET
-656 LNK
+656 LK

>member
-1 MKKTNIQQKVQKFGR
+1 MKKINIQQKVQKFGR

-44 CPNEYLGKLV
+44 WPNEYLGKLV

-69 AGKNIAGDRGGVT
+69 AGKNVAGDRGGVT

-114 KFDKWTEGKVKDGF
+114 KFDEKTEGKVKDGF
-128 EMLINNFSIGIIGL
+128 EMLINNFSIGIIGM

-209 ELGKSV
+209 EIGKSV

-233 WAFGKGA
+233 WAFGKGS

-280 AALGFYQLTD
+280 AALGFYQVTD

-307 MAPKGQ
+307 MAPKGE

-325 AVSFLVSIP
+325 AVSFLVCIP
-334 FMRGKEK
+334 FMRTEEK
-341 SVEEDLH
+341 APDADFK
-348 IDESRAG
+348 IDESRLG

-396 DQVPDV
+396 DCVPEA
-402 TDLIVCQRGLAER
+402 TDLIVCQRGLSER
-415 VKDSN
+415 VKATN
-420 PDKEVV
+420 PGKEVV

-443 LIRMEAEG
+443 LIEAENTG
-451 PGEIAGQ
+451 VAEIVDQ
-458 AGNDG
+458 
-463 EMVGKDEEMAGN
+463 VGN
-475 DEEMAGNDGKMDGND
+475 DERASNDERVGNDEILK
-490 GKMDGKE
+490 
-497 GEMVG
+497 V
-502 KEEEKGGKDEKGKDG
+502 
-517 KEEGLL
+517 
-523 RLENIRTGLAP
+523 ENILTGLAP

-543 AGKILHESGYV
+543 VGMLLHESGYV
-554 DAEYIDAMIAREN
+554 DAAYVDAMIEREN

-579 PHGTSEAKAAVKK
+579 PHGTSEAKTAVKK

-597 LQYPEGVDFEGEKAH
+597 LQYPEGVDFGDEKAH
-612 LIIGIAGVGDAH
+612 LIIGIAGVGDTH

-635 EDEEVLERLSQNATA
+635 EDEEVLERLSKSA
-650 EEIYQT
+650 EASEIYET
-656 LNK
+656 LK

>member
-1 MKKTNIQQKVQKFGR
+1 MKKINIQQKVQKFGR

-44 CPNEYLGKLV
+44 WPNEYLGKLV

-114 KFDKWTEGKVKDGF
+114 KFDEKIDGKVKDGF
-128 EMLINNFSIGIIGL
+128 EMLINNFSIGIIGM

-233 WAFGKGA
+233 WAFGKGS

-280 AALGFYQLTD
+280 AALGFYQVTD

-307 MAPKGQ
+307 MAPKGE

-325 AVSFLVSIP
+325 AVSFLVCIP
-334 FMRGKEK
+334 FMRTEEK
-341 SVEEDLH
+341 APDADLK
-348 IDESRAG
+348 IDESRLG

-396 DQVPDV
+396 DQVPEA

-415 VKDSN
+415 VKGTN
-420 PDKEVV
+420 PGKEVV

-431 LSDPALDRLLER
+431 LSDPALDMLLER
-443 LIRMEAEG
+443 LIKAET
-451 PGEIAGQ
+451 AGQ
-458 AGNDG
+458 T
-463 EMVGKDEEMAGN
+463 GN
-475 DEEMAGNDGKMDGND
+475 DEMSGNEVTPQPVAEPAHNEDAMLKI
-490 GKMDGKE
+490 
-497 GEMVG
+497 
-502 KEEEKGGKDEKGKDG
+502 
-517 KEEGLL
+517 
-523 RLENIRTGLAP
+523 ENIMTGLAP
-534 ESKEEAIRR
+534 ESKEDAIRR
-543 AGKILHESGYV
+543 VGRLLYESGYV
-554 DAEYIDAMIAREN
+554 DASYIDAMIEREN

-597 LQYPEGVDFEGEKAH
+597 LQYPEGVEFEDEKAH
-612 LIIGIAGVGDAH
+612 LIIGIAGVGDSH

-635 EDEEVLERLSQNATA
+635 EDEDVLERLSKSADA
-650 EEIYQT
+650 SEIYET
-656 LNK
+656 LK

>member
-1 MKKTNIQQKVQKFGR
+1 MKKINIQQKVQKFGR

-34 LTALFIPTGW
+34 LTAFFIPTGW
-44 CPNEYLGKLV
+44 WPNEYLGKLV
-54 DPMLKY
+54 EPMLKY

-69 AGKNIAGDRGGVT
+69 AGKNVAGERGGVT

-114 KFDKWTEGKVKDGF
+114 KFDEKIEGKVKDGF
-128 EMLINNFSIGIIGL
+128 EMLINNFSIGIIGM

-159 TKTLSKLTV
+159 TKSLSKLTV
-168 VLIDHHLLPLVALVV
+168 VLIEHHLLPLVALVV

-196 HGIFSPIGIEQAN
+196 HGIFSPIGIEQAS

-233 WAFGKGA
+233 WAFGKGS

-307 MAPKGQ
+307 MAPKGE

-334 FMRGKEK
+334 FMRSEEK
-341 SVEEDLH
+341 APDADIK
-348 IDESRAG
+348 IDESRLG
-355 FINLI
+355 YINLI

-378 RKRTSLAGLEVK
+378 RKRTSLAGLGVK

-396 DQVPDV
+396 DQVPEA

-415 VKDSN
+415 VKSTN
-420 PDKEVV
+420 PGKEVV

-431 LSDPALDRLLER
+431 LSDPALDRLLEK
-443 LIRMEAEG
+443 LIQMEKEG
-451 PGEIAGQ
+451 PGEITDQ
-458 AGNDG
+458 AGNDEKVENVG
-463 EMVGKDEEMAGN
+463 MVEIL
-475 DEEMAGNDGKMDGND
+475 KM
-490 GKMDGKE
+490 
-497 GEMVG
+497 
-502 KEEEKGGKDEKGKDG
+502 
-517 KEEGLL
+517 
-523 RLENIRTGLAP
+523 ENILTGLDP

-543 AGKILHESGYV
+543 AGKLLHDAGYV
-554 DAEYIDAMIAREN
+554 DVDYIEAMIEREN

-579 PHGTSEAKAAVKK
+579 PHGTSEAKNAVKN

-597 LQYPEGVDFEGEKAH
+597 LQYPEGVDFGDEKAH
-612 LIIGIAGVGDAH
+612 LVIGIAGVGDSH
-624 LEILAKVSEAL
+624 LEILAKVCEAL
-635 EDEEVLERLSQNATA
+635 EDEEVLERLSKSAGA
-650 EEIYQT
+650 EEIYEI
-656 LNK
+656 LK

>member
-1 MKKTNIQQKVQKFGR
+1 MKKINIQQKVQKFGR

-69 AGKNIAGDRGGVT
+69 AGKNIAGERGGVT
-82 GAIATMGV
+82 GAIATTGV
-90 VIGSSIPMFIG
+90 IIGSSIPMFIG

-114 KFDKWTEGKVKDGF
+114 KFDEKIEGKVKDGF
-128 EMLINNFSIGIIGL
+128 EMLINNFSIGIIGM
-142 LLAIFGYMFVGD
+142 LLAIFGYMFIGD

-168 VLIDHHLLPLVALVV
+168 VLIQHHLLPLVALVV

-209 ELGKSV
+209 EVGKSV

-233 WAFGKGA
+233 WAFGKGS

-280 AALGFYQLTD
+280 AALGFYQVTD

-307 MAPKGQ
+307 MAPKGE

-325 AVSFLVSIP
+325 AVSFVVCIP
-334 FMRGKEK
+334 FMRTEEK
-341 SVEEDLH
+341 APDADLN
-348 IDESRAG
+348 IDESRVG
-355 FINLI
+355 FVNLI

-396 DQVPDV
+396 DQVPDA

-415 VKDSN
+415 VKSTN
-420 PDKEVV
+420 PGKEVV

-431 LSDPALDRLLER
+431 LSDPALDILLER
-443 LIRMEAEG
+443 LIKA
-451 PGEIAGQ
+451 EIAGQ
-458 AGNDG
+458 AGNDETG
-463 EMVGKDEEMAGN
+463 VNEVMPEQVEEPVLDE
-475 DEEMAGNDGKMDGND
+475 
-490 GKMDGKE
+490 
-497 GEMVG
+497 
-502 KEEEKGGKDEKGKDG
+502 GGILKI
-517 KEEGLL
+517 
-523 RLENIRTGLAP
+523 ENIRTGLAP

-543 AGKILHESGYV
+543 VGQILYDSGYV
-554 DAEYIDAMIAREN
+554 DVSYIDAMIEREN

-597 LQYPEGVDFEGEKAH
+597 LQYPEGVEFGDERAH
-612 LIIGIAGVGDAH
+612 LIIGIAGVGDSH

-635 EDEEVLERLSQNATA
+635 EDEEVLDRLSKSADA
-650 EEIYQT
+650 SEIYET
-656 LNK
+656 LK

>member
-240 TKQSAPGAIII
+240 TRQSAPGAIII

-463 EMVGKDEEMAGN
+463 EMVGKD
-475 DEEMAGNDGKMDGND
+475 GKVDGND
-490 GKMDGKE
+490 

-502 KEEEKGGKDEKGKDG
+502 KEEEKDG
-517 KEEGLL
+517 KEESLL

-543 AGKILHESGYV
+543 AGNILHESGYV
-554 DAEYIDAMIAREN
+554 DAEYIEAMIAREN

-597 LQYPEGVDFEGEKAH
+597 LQYPEGVDFDGEKAH

>member
-1 MKKTNIQQKVQKFGR
+1 MKKVNIQQKVQKFGR

-44 CPNEYLGKLV
+44 WPNEYLGKLV
-54 DPMLKY
+54 EPMLKY

-69 AGKNIAGDRGGVT
+69 AGKNVAGERGGVT

-114 KFDKWTEGKVKDGF
+114 KFDEKIEGKVKDGF
-128 EMLINNFSIGIIGL
+128 EMLINNFSIGIIGM

-159 TKTLSKLTV
+159 TKSLSKLTV

-196 HGIFSPIGIEQAN
+196 HGIFSPIGIEQAS

-233 WAFGKGA
+233 WAFGKGS

-280 AALGFYQLTD
+280 AALGFYQVTD

-307 MAPKGQ
+307 MAPKGE

-334 FMRGKEK
+334 FMRSEEK
-341 SVEEDLH
+341 APDADIK
-348 IDESRAG
+348 IDESRLG
-355 FINLI
+355 YINLI

-396 DQVPDV
+396 DCVPEA
-402 TDLIVCQRGLAER
+402 TDLIVCQRGLSER
-415 VKDSN
+415 VKDTN
-420 PDKEVV
+420 PEKEVV

-443 LIRMEAEG
+443 LIQMEKEG
-451 PGEIAGQ
+451 PAELTEKSATDAQ
-458 AGNDG
+458 AKEPKAADQMLQ
-463 EMVGKDEEMAGN
+463 MV
-475 DEEMAGNDGKMDGND
+475 
-490 GKMDGKE
+490 
-497 GEMVG
+497 
-502 KEEEKGGKDEKGKDG
+502 
-517 KEEGLL
+517 
-523 RLENIRTGLAP
+523 NILTDLP
-534 ESKEEAIRR
+534 SESKEEAIRR
-543 AGKILHESGYV
+543 AGKLLNEAGYV
-554 DAEYIDAMIAREN
+554 EPEYVEAMIEREN

-579 PHGTSEAKAAVKK
+579 PHGTSEAKAAVKN

-597 LQYPEGVDFEGEKAH
+597 LQYPEGVDFGDEKAH
-612 LIIGIAGVGDAH
+612 LVIGIAGVGDSH
-624 LEILAKVSEAL
+624 LEILAKVCEAL
-635 EDEEVLERLSQNATA
+635 EDEEVLERLSKTAGA
-650 EEIYQT
+650 EEIYEI
-656 LNK
+656 LK

>member
-1 MKKTNIQQKVQKFGR
+1 MKKINIQQKVQKFGR

-82 GAIATMGV
+82 GAIATTGV
-90 VIGSSIPMFIG
+90 IIGSSIPMFIG
-101 AMMMGPLGGWCIK
+101 AMMMGPLGGWCIR
-114 KFDKWTEGKVKDGF
+114 KFDEKIEGKVKDGF
-128 EMLINNFSIGIIGL
+128 EMLINNFSIGIIGM

-168 VLIDHHLLPLVALVV
+168 VLIQHHLLPLVALVV

-209 ELGKSV
+209 EVGKSV

-233 WAFGKGA
+233 WAFGKGS

-280 AALGFYQLTD
+280 AALGFYQVTD

-307 MAPKGQ
+307 MAPKGE

-325 AVSFLVSIP
+325 AVSFVVCIP
-334 FMRGKEK
+334 FMRTEEK
-341 SVEEDLH
+341 APDADLN
-348 IDESRAG
+348 IDESRVG
-355 FINLI
+355 FVNLI

-396 DQVPDV
+396 DQVPDA

-415 VKDSN
+415 VKGTN
-420 PDKEVV
+420 PGKEVV

-443 LIRMEAEG
+443 LIEAEKTG
-451 PGEIAGQ
+451 VAEIADQ
-458 AGNDG
+458 
-463 EMVGKDEEMAGN
+463 VGN
-475 DEEMAGNDGKMDGND
+475 DETGINEVMPEQVEEPVLD
-490 GKMDGKE
+490 E
-497 GEMVG
+497 GG
-502 KEEEKGGKDEKGKDG
+502 ILKI
-517 KEEGLL
+517 
-523 RLENIRTGLAP
+523 ENIRTGLAP

-543 AGKILHESGYV
+543 VGMILHESGYV
-554 DAEYIDAMIAREN
+554 DAAYVDAMIEREN

-579 PHGTSEAKAAVKK
+579 PHGTSEAKAAVIK

-597 LQYPEGVDFEGEKAH
+597 LQYPEGVEFGDEKAH
-612 LIIGIAGVGDAH
+612 LIIGIAGVGDSH

-635 EDEEVLERLSQNATA
+635 EDEEVLDRLSKSADA
-650 EEIYQT
+650 SEIYET
-656 LNK
+656 LK

>member
-1 MKKTNIQQKVQKFGR
+1 MKKINIQQKVQKFGR
-16 SLSGM
+16 SLSSM

-44 CPNEYLGKLV
+44 WPNEYLGKLV

-114 KFDKWTEGKVKDGF
+114 KFDEKIEGKIKDGF
-128 EMLINNFSIGIIGL
+128 EMLINNFSIGIIGM

-154 IVIWL
+154 IVSWL

-233 WAFGKGA
+233 WAFGKGS

-280 AALGFYQLTD
+280 AALGFYQITD

-307 MAPKGQ
+307 MAPKGE

-325 AVSFLVSIP
+325 AVSFLVCIP
-334 FMRGKEK
+334 FMRTEEK
-341 SVEEDLH
+341 APDADLK
-348 IDESRAG
+348 IDESRLG

-396 DQVPDV
+396 DQVPEA

-415 VKDSN
+415 VKATN
-420 PDKEVV
+420 PGKEVV

-431 LSDPALDRLLER
+431 LSDPALDMLLER
-443 LIRMEAEG
+443 LIKAET
-451 PGEIAGQ
+451 AGQ
-458 AGNDG
+458 AGND
-463 EMVGKDEEMAGN
+463 EMSGN
-475 DEEMAGNDGKMDGND
+475 EVTPQPVAESVHDGDAMLKI
-490 GKMDGKE
+490 
-497 GEMVG
+497 
-502 KEEEKGGKDEKGKDG
+502 
-517 KEEGLL
+517 
-523 RLENIRTGLAP
+523 ENIKTGLAP
-534 ESKEEAIRR
+534 ESKEDAIRR
-543 AGKILHESGYV
+543 VGRLLHESGYV
-554 DAEYIDAMIAREN
+554 DASYIDAMIEREN

-579 PHGTSEAKAAVKK
+579 PHGTSEAKGAVKK

-597 LQYPEGVDFEGEKAH
+597 LQYPEGVDFDDEKAH
-612 LIIGIAGVGDAH
+612 LIIGIAGVGDSH

-635 EDEEVLERLSQNATA
+635 EDEEVLERLSKSADA
-650 EEIYQT
+650 SEIYET
-656 LNK
+656 LK

>member
-1 MKKTNIQQKVQKFGR
+1 MKKINIQQKVQKFGR

-82 GAIATMGV
+82 GAIATTGV
-90 VIGSSIPMFIG
+90 IIGSSIPMFIG
-101 AMMMGPLGGWCIK
+101 AMMMGPLGGWCIR
-114 KFDKWTEGKVKDGF
+114 KFDEKIEGKVKDGF
-128 EMLINNFSIGIIGL
+128 EMLINNFSIGIIGM

-168 VLIDHHLLPLVALVV
+168 VLIQHHLLPLVALVV

-209 ELGKSV
+209 EVGKSV

-233 WAFGKGA
+233 WAFGKGS

-280 AALGFYQLTD
+280 AALGFYQVTD

-307 MAPKGQ
+307 MAPKGE

-325 AVSFLVSIP
+325 AVSFVVCIP
-334 FMRGKEK
+334 FMRTEEK
-341 SVEEDLH
+341 APDADLN
-348 IDESRAG
+348 IDESRVG
-355 FINLI
+355 FVNLI

-396 DQVPDV
+396 DQVPDA

-415 VKDSN
+415 VKGTN
-420 PDKEVV
+420 PGKVVV

-443 LIRMEAEG
+443 LIEAEKTG
-451 PGEIAGQ
+451 VAEIADQ
-458 AGNDG
+458 
-463 EMVGKDEEMAGN
+463 VGN
-475 DEEMAGNDGKMDGND
+475 DESASNDEILK
-490 GKMDGKE
+490 
-497 GEMVG
+497 V
-502 KEEEKGGKDEKGKDG
+502 
-517 KEEGLL
+517 
-523 RLENIRTGLAP
+523 ENILTGLAP

-543 AGKILHESGYV
+543 VGMLLHESGYV
-554 DAEYIDAMIAREN
+554 DAAYVDAMIEREN

-579 PHGTSEAKAAVKK
+579 PHGTSEAKAAVRK

-597 LQYPEGVDFEGEKAH
+597 LQYPEGVEFGDEKAH
-612 LIIGIAGVGDAH
+612 LIIGIAGVGDSH

-635 EDEEVLERLSQNATA
+635 EDEEVLDRLSKSADA
-650 EEIYQT
+650 SEIYET
-656 LNK
+656 LK

>member
-1 MKKTNIQQKVQKFGR
+1 MKKINIQQKVQKFGR

-114 KFDKWTEGKVKDGF
+114 KFDEKIEGKIKDGF
-128 EMLINNFSIGIIGL
+128 EMLINNFSIGIIGM

-233 WAFGKGA
+233 WAFGKGS

-280 AALGFYQLTD
+280 AALGFYQVTD

-307 MAPKGQ
+307 MAPKGE

-325 AVSFLVSIP
+325 AVSFLVCIP
-334 FMRGKEK
+334 FMRTEEK
-341 SVEEDLH
+341 APDADLK
-348 IDESRAG
+348 IDESRLG

-396 DQVPDV
+396 DQVPEA

-415 VKDSN
+415 VKATN
-420 PDKEVV
+420 PGKEVV

-431 LSDPALDRLLER
+431 LSDPALDMLLER
-443 LIRMEAEG
+443 LIKAEAEG
-451 PGEIAGQ
+451 AEIAGQ

-463 EMVGKDEEMAGN
+463 ISSAAQTEPTAEPVQDDNAMLKV
-475 DEEMAGNDGKMDGND
+475 
-490 GKMDGKE
+490 
-497 GEMVG
+497 
-502 KEEEKGGKDEKGKDG
+502 
-517 KEEGLL
+517 
-523 RLENIRTGLAP
+523 ENIKTGLAP
-534 ESKEEAIRR
+534 ESKEDAIRR
-543 AGKILHESGYV
+543 VGRLLHESGYV
-554 DAEYIDAMIAREN
+554 DASYIDAMIEREN

-597 LQYPEGVDFEGEKAH
+597 LQYPEGVDFDDEKAH
-612 LIIGIAGVGDAH
+612 LIIGIAGVGDSH

-635 EDEEVLERLSQNATA
+635 EDEEVLERLSKSADA
-650 EEIYQT
+650 SEIYET
-656 LNK
+656 LK

>member
-1 MKKTNIQQKVQKFGR
+1 MKKINIQQKVQKFGR

-44 CPNEYLGKLV
+44 WPNEYLGKLV

-69 AGKNIAGDRGGVT
+69 AGKNVAGDRGGVT

-114 KFDKWTEGKVKDGF
+114 KFDEKIEGKVKDGF
-128 EMLINNFSIGIIGL
+128 EMLINNFSIGIIGM

-209 ELGKSV
+209 EIGKSV

-233 WAFGKGA
+233 WAFGKGS

-280 AALGFYQLTD
+280 AALGFYQVTD

-307 MAPKGQ
+307 MAPKGE

-325 AVSFLVSIP
+325 AVSFLVCIP
-334 FMRGKEK
+334 FMRTEEK
-341 SVEEDLH
+341 APDADFK
-348 IDESRAG
+348 IDESRLG

-396 DQVPDV
+396 DQVPDA

-415 VKDSN
+415 VKATN
-420 PDKEVV
+420 PGKEVV

-443 LIRMEAEG
+443 LIEAEKTG
-451 PGEIAGQ
+451 VAEIADQ
-458 AGNDG
+458 
-463 EMVGKDEEMAGN
+463 VGN
-475 DEEMAGNDGKMDGND
+475 DERASNDEILK
-490 GKMDGKE
+490 
-497 GEMVG
+497 V
-502 KEEEKGGKDEKGKDG
+502 
-517 KEEGLL
+517 
-523 RLENIRTGLAP
+523 ENILTGLAP

-543 AGKILHESGYV
+543 AGMLLHESGYV
-554 DAEYIDAMIAREN
+554 DAAYVDAMIEREN

-579 PHGTSEAKAAVKK
+579 PHGTSEAKTAVKK

-597 LQYPEGVDFEGEKAH
+597 LQYPEGVDFGDEKAH
-612 LIIGIAGVGDAH
+612 LIIGIAGVGDTH

-635 EDEEVLERLSQNATA
+635 EDEEVLERLSKSA
-650 EEIYQT
+650 EASEIYET
-656 LNK
+656 LK

>member
-1 MKKTNIQQKVQKFGR
+1 MKKINIQQKVQKFGR

-34 LTALFIPTGW
+34 LTAFFIPTGW
-44 CPNEYLGKLV
+44 WPNEYLGKLV
-54 DPMLKY
+54 EPMLKY

-69 AGKNIAGDRGGVT
+69 AGKNVAGERGGVT

-114 KFDKWTEGKVKDGF
+114 KFDEKIEGKVKDGF
-128 EMLINNFSIGIIGL
+128 EMLINNFSIGIIGM

-159 TKTLSKLTV
+159 TKSLSKLTV
-168 VLIDHHLLPLVALVV
+168 VLIEHHLLPLVALVV

-196 HGIFSPIGIEQAN
+196 HGIFSPIGIEQAS

-233 WAFGKGA
+233 WAFGKGS

-280 AALGFYQLTD
+280 AALGFYQFTD

-307 MAPKGQ
+307 MAPKGE

-334 FMRGKEK
+334 FMRSEEK
-341 SVEEDLH
+341 APDADIK
-348 IDESRAG
+348 IDESRLG
-355 FINLI
+355 YINLI

-378 RKRTSLAGLEVK
+378 RKRTSLAGLGVK

-396 DQVPDV
+396 DQVPEA

-415 VKDSN
+415 VKSTN
-420 PDKEVV
+420 PGKEVV

-431 LSDPALDRLLER
+431 LSDPALDRLLEK
-443 LIRMEAEG
+443 LIQMEKEG
-451 PGEIAGQ
+451 PGEITDQ
-458 AGNDG
+458 AGNDEKVENVG
-463 EMVGKDEEMAGN
+463 MVEIL
-475 DEEMAGNDGKMDGND
+475 KM
-490 GKMDGKE
+490 
-497 GEMVG
+497 
-502 KEEEKGGKDEKGKDG
+502 
-517 KEEGLL
+517 
-523 RLENIRTGLAP
+523 ENILTGLDP

-543 AGKILHESGYV
+543 AGKLLNEAGYV
-554 DAEYIDAMIAREN
+554 DAEYVEAMIEREN

-579 PHGTSEAKAAVKK
+579 PHGTSEAKNAVKN

-597 LQYPEGVDFEGEKAH
+597 LQYPEGVDFGDEKAH
-612 LIIGIAGVGDAH
+612 LVIGIAGVGDSH
-624 LEILAKVSEAL
+624 LEILAKVCEAL
-635 EDEEVLERLSQNATA
+635 EDEEVLERLSKSAGA
-650 EEIYQT
+650 EEIYEI
-656 LNK
+656 LK

>member
-1 MKKTNIQQKVQKFGR
+1 MKKINIQQKVQKFGR

-44 CPNEYLGKLV
+44 WPNEYLGKLV

-114 KFDKWTEGKVKDGF
+114 KFDEKIDGKVKDGF
-128 EMLINNFSIGIIGL
+128 EMLINNFSIGIIGM

-233 WAFGKGA
+233 WAFGKGS

-280 AALGFYQLTD
+280 AALGFYQITD

-307 MAPKGQ
+307 MAPKGE

-325 AVSFLVSIP
+325 AVSFLVCIP
-334 FMRGKEK
+334 FMRTEEK
-341 SVEEDLH
+341 APDADLK
-348 IDESRAG
+348 IDESRLG

-396 DQVPDV
+396 DQVPEA

-415 VKDSN
+415 VKATN
-420 PDKEVV
+420 PGKEVV

-431 LSDPALDRLLER
+431 LSDPALDMLLER
-443 LIRMEAEG
+443 LIKAET
-451 PGEIAGQ
+451 AGQ
-458 AGNDG
+458 AGND
-463 EMVGKDEEMAGN
+463 EMSGN
-475 DEEMAGNDGKMDGND
+475 EVTPQPVAESVHDGDAMLKI
-490 GKMDGKE
+490 
-497 GEMVG
+497 
-502 KEEEKGGKDEKGKDG
+502 
-517 KEEGLL
+517 
-523 RLENIRTGLAP
+523 ENIKTGLAP
-534 ESKEEAIRR
+534 ESKEDAIRR
-543 AGKILHESGYV
+543 VGRILYESGYV
-554 DAEYIDAMIAREN
+554 DASYIDAMIEREN

-597 LQYPEGVDFEGEKAH
+597 LQYPEGVDFDDEKAH
-612 LIIGIAGVGDAH
+612 LIIGIAGVGDSH

-635 EDEEVLERLSQNATA
+635 EDEEVLERLSKSADA
-650 EEIYQT
+650 SEIYET
-656 LNK
+656 LK

>member
-1 MKKTNIQQKVQKFGR
+1 MKKVNIQQKVQKFGR

-44 CPNEYLGKLV
+44 WPNEYLGKLV

-69 AGKNIAGDRGGVT
+69 AGKNVAGDRGGVT

-114 KFDKWTEGKVKDGF
+114 KFDEKIEGKVKDGF
-128 EMLINNFSIGIIGL
+128 EMLINNFSIGIIGM

-159 TKTLSKLTV
+159 TKSLSKLTV

-209 ELGKSV
+209 EIGKSV

-233 WAFGKGA
+233 WAFGKGS

-280 AALGFYQLTD
+280 AALGFYQVTD

-307 MAPKGQ
+307 MAPKGE

-325 AVSFLVSIP
+325 AVSFLVCIP
-334 FMRGKEK
+334 FMRSEEK
-341 SVEEDLH
+341 APDADIK
-348 IDESRAG
+348 IDESRLG
-355 FINLI
+355 YINLI

-396 DQVPDV
+396 DCVPEA
-402 TDLIVCQRGLAER
+402 TDLIVCQRGLSER
-415 VKDSN
+415 VKSTN
-420 PDKEVV
+420 PGKEVV

-431 LSDPALDRLLER
+431 LSDPALDHLLER
-443 LIRMEAEG
+443 LIEMEKEG
-451 PGEIAGQ
+451 PVQTAEEPAAETQQMQVKQQEGQGEIQ
-458 AGNDG
+458 
-463 EMVGKDEEMAGN
+463 M
-475 DEEMAGNDGKMDGND
+475 
-490 GKMDGKE
+490 
-497 GEMVG
+497 
-502 KEEEKGGKDEKGKDG
+502 
-517 KEEGLL
+517 LQIC
-523 RLENIRTGLAP
+523 NILTGLP
-534 ESKEEAIRR
+534 SESKEDAIRR
-543 AGKILHESGYV
+543 AGKILNEGGYV
-554 DAEYIDAMIAREN
+554 DADYIEAMIEREN

-579 PHGTSEAKAAVKK
+579 PHGTSEAKTAVKN

-597 LQYPEGVDFEGEKAH
+597 LQYPEGVDFGDEKAH
-612 LIIGIAGVGDAH
+612 LVIGIAGVGDSH
-624 LEILAKVSEAL
+624 LEILAKVCEAL
-635 EDEEVLERLSQNATA
+635 EDEEVLERLSKSAGA
-650 EEIYQT
+650 EEIYEI
-656 LNK
+656 LK

>member
-1 MKKTNIQQKVQKFGR
+1 MKKINIQQKVQKFGR

-44 CPNEYLGKLV
+44 WPNEYLGKLV

-69 AGKNIAGDRGGVT
+69 AGKNVAGDRGGVT

-114 KFDKWTEGKVKDGF
+114 KFDEKIEGKVKDGF
-128 EMLINNFSIGIIGL
+128 EMLINNFSIGIIGM

-209 ELGKSV
+209 EIGKSV

-233 WAFGKGA
+233 WAFGKGS

-280 AALGFYQLTD
+280 AALGFYQVTD

-307 MAPKGQ
+307 MAPKGE

-325 AVSFLVSIP
+325 AVSFLVCIP
-334 FMRGKEK
+334 FMRTEEK
-341 SVEEDLH
+341 APDADFK
-348 IDESRAG
+348 IDESRLG

-396 DQVPDV
+396 DQVPDA

-415 VKDSN
+415 VKATN
-420 PDKEVV
+420 PGKEVV

-443 LIRMEAEG
+443 LIEAEKTEVA
-451 PGEIAGQ
+451 EIADQ
-458 AGNDG
+458 
-463 EMVGKDEEMAGN
+463 VGN
-475 DEEMAGNDGKMDGND
+475 DERVGNDEILK
-490 GKMDGKE
+490 
-497 GEMVG
+497 V
-502 KEEEKGGKDEKGKDG
+502 
-517 KEEGLL
+517 
-523 RLENIRTGLAP
+523 ENILTGLAP

-543 AGKILHESGYV
+543 AGMLLHESGYV
-554 DAEYIDAMIAREN
+554 DAAYVDAMIEREN

-579 PHGTSEAKAAVKK
+579 PHGTSEAKTAVKK

-597 LQYPEGVDFEGEKAH
+597 LQYPEGVDFGDEKAH
-612 LIIGIAGVGDAH
+612 LIIGIAGVGDTH

-635 EDEEVLERLSQNATA
+635 EDEEVLERLSKSA
-650 EEIYQT
+650 EASEIYET
-656 LNK
+656 LK

>member
-1 MKKTNIQQKVQKFGR
+1 MKKINIQQKVQKFGR

-82 GAIATMGV
+82 GAIATTGV
-90 VIGSSIPMFIG
+90 IIGSSIPMFIG
-101 AMMMGPLGGWCIK
+101 AMMMGPLGGWCIR
-114 KFDKWTEGKVKDGF
+114 KFDEKIEGKVKDGF
-128 EMLINNFSIGIIGL
+128 EMLINNFSIGIIGM

-168 VLIDHHLLPLVALVV
+168 VLIQHHLLPLVALVV

-209 ELGKSV
+209 EVGKSV

-233 WAFGKGA
+233 WAFGKGS

-280 AALGFYQLTD
+280 AALGFYQVTD

-307 MAPKGQ
+307 MAPKGE

-325 AVSFLVSIP
+325 AVSFVVCIP
-334 FMRGKEK
+334 FMRTEEK
-341 SVEEDLH
+341 APDADLN
-348 IDESRAG
+348 IDESRVG
-355 FINLI
+355 FVNLI

-396 DQVPDV
+396 DQVPDA

-415 VKDSN
+415 VKGTN
-420 PDKEVV
+420 PGKEVV

-443 LIRMEAEG
+443 LIEAEKTG
-451 PGEIAGQ
+451 VAEIADQ
-458 AGNDG
+458 
-463 EMVGKDEEMAGN
+463 VGN
-475 DEEMAGNDGKMDGND
+475 DESASNDEILK
-490 GKMDGKE
+490 
-497 GEMVG
+497 V
-502 KEEEKGGKDEKGKDG
+502 
-517 KEEGLL
+517 
-523 RLENIRTGLAP
+523 ENILTGLAP

-543 AGKILHESGYV
+543 VGMLLHESGYV
-554 DAEYIDAMIAREN
+554 DAAYVDAMIEREN

-579 PHGTSEAKAAVKK
+579 PHGTSEAKAAVRK

-597 LQYPEGVDFEGEKAH
+597 LQYPEGVEFGDEKAH
-612 LIIGIAGVGDAH
+612 LIIGIAGVGDSH

-635 EDEEVLERLSQNATA
+635 EDEEVLDRLSKSADA
-650 EEIYQT
+650 SEIYET
-656 LNK
+656 LK

>member
-1 MKKTNIQQKVQKFGR
+1 MKKINIQQKVQKFGR

-69 AGKNIAGDRGGVT
+69 AGKNIAGERGGVT
-82 GAIATMGV
+82 GAIATTGV
-90 VIGSSIPMFIG
+90 IIGSSIPMFIG
-101 AMMMGPLGGWCIK
+101 AMMMGPLGGWCIR
-114 KFDKWTEGKVKDGF
+114 KFDEKIEGKVKDGF
-128 EMLINNFSIGIIGL
+128 EMLINNFSIGIIGM

-168 VLIDHHLLPLVALVV
+168 VLIQHHLLPLVALVV

-209 ELGKSV
+209 EVGKSV

-233 WAFGKGA
+233 WAFGKGS

-280 AALGFYQLTD
+280 AALGFYQVTD

-307 MAPKGQ
+307 MAPKGE

-325 AVSFLVSIP
+325 AVSFVVCIP
-334 FMRGKEK
+334 FMRTEEK
-341 SVEEDLH
+341 APDADLN
-348 IDESRAG
+348 IDESRVG
-355 FINLI
+355 FVNLI

-396 DQVPDV
+396 DQVPDA

-415 VKDSN
+415 VKSTN
-420 PDKEVV
+420 PGKEVV

-431 LSDPALDRLLER
+431 LSDPALDILLER
-443 LIRMEAEG
+443 LIKA
-451 PGEIAGQ
+451 EIAGQ
-458 AGNDG
+458 AGNDEIG
-463 EMVGKDEEMAGN
+463 VNEVMPEQVEEPVLDE
-475 DEEMAGNDGKMDGND
+475 
-490 GKMDGKE
+490 
-497 GEMVG
+497 
-502 KEEEKGGKDEKGKDG
+502 GGILKI
-517 KEEGLL
+517 
-523 RLENIRTGLAP
+523 ENIRTGLAP

-543 AGKILHESGYV
+543 VGQILHDSGYV
-554 DAEYIDAMIAREN
+554 DVSYIDAMIEREN

-579 PHGTSEAKAAVKK
+579 PHGTSEAKAAVIK

-597 LQYPEGVDFEGEKAH
+597 LQYPEGVEFGDEKAH
-612 LIIGIAGVGDAH
+612 LIIGIAGVGDSH

-635 EDEEVLERLSQNATA
+635 EDEEVLDRLSKSADA
-650 EEIYQT
+650 SEIYET
-656 LNK
+656 LK

>member
-1 MKKTNIQQKVQKFGR
+1 MKKINIQQKVQKFGR

-82 GAIATMGV
+82 GAIATTGV
-90 VIGSSIPMFIG
+90 IIGSSIPMFIG
-101 AMMMGPLGGWCIK
+101 AMMMGPLGGWCIR
-114 KFDKWTEGKVKDGF
+114 KFDEKTEGKVKDGF
-128 EMLINNFSIGIIGL
+128 EMLINNFSIGIIGM

-168 VLIDHHLLPLVALVV
+168 VLIQHHLLPLVALVV

-209 ELGKSV
+209 EVGKSV

-233 WAFGKGA
+233 WAFGKGS

-280 AALGFYQLTD
+280 AALGFYQVTD

-307 MAPKGQ
+307 MAPKGE

-325 AVSFLVSIP
+325 AVSFVVCIP
-334 FMRGKEK
+334 FMRTEEK
-341 SVEEDLH
+341 APDADLN
-348 IDESRAG
+348 IDESRVG
-355 FINLI
+355 FVNLI

-396 DQVPDV
+396 DQVPDA

-415 VKDSN
+415 VKGTN
-420 PDKEVV
+420 PGKEVV

-443 LIRMEAEG
+443 LIEAEKTG
-451 PGEIAGQ
+451 VAEIADQ
-458 AGNDG
+458 
-463 EMVGKDEEMAGN
+463 VGN
-475 DEEMAGNDGKMDGND
+475 DESASNDETGVNEVMPEQVEEPVLD
-490 GKMDGKE
+490 E
-497 GEMVG
+497 GG
-502 KEEEKGGKDEKGKDG
+502 ILKI
-517 KEEGLL
+517 
-523 RLENIRTGLAP
+523 ENIRTGLAP

-543 AGKILHESGYV
+543 VGQILYDSGYV
-554 DAEYIDAMIAREN
+554 DVSYIDAMIEREN

-579 PHGTSEAKAAVKK
+579 PHGTSEAKAAVIK

-597 LQYPEGVDFEGEKAH
+597 LQYPEGVEFGDEKAH
-612 LIIGIAGVGDAH
+612 LIIGIAGVGDSH

-635 EDEEVLERLSQNATA
+635 EDEEVLDRLSKSA
-650 EEIYQT
+650 EASEIYET
-656 LNK
+656 LK

>member
-1 MKKTNIQQKVQKFGR
+1 MKKINIQQKVQKFGR

-44 CPNEYLGKLV
+44 WPNEYLGKLV

-114 KFDKWTEGKVKDGF
+114 KFDEKIEGKVKDGF
-128 EMLINNFSIGIIGL
+128 EMLINNFSIGIIGM

-196 HGIFSPIGIEQAN
+196 HGIFSPIGIEQAS
-209 ELGKSV
+209 EIGKSV

-233 WAFGKGA
+233 WAFGKGS

-280 AALGFYQLTD
+280 AALGFYQVTD

-307 MAPKGQ
+307 MAPKGE

-325 AVSFLVSIP
+325 AVSFLVCIP
-334 FMRGKEK
+334 FMRTEEK
-341 SVEEDLH
+341 APDADFK
-348 IDESRAG
+348 IDESRLG

-396 DQVPDV
+396 DCVPEA
-402 TDLIVCQRGLAER
+402 TDLIVCQRGLSER
-415 VKDSN
+415 VKATN
-420 PDKEVV
+420 PGKEVV

-443 LIRMEAEG
+443 LIEAEKTG
-451 PGEIAGQ
+451 VAEIADQ
-458 AGNDG
+458 
-463 EMVGKDEEMAGN
+463 VGN
-475 DEEMAGNDGKMDGND
+475 DESASNDEILK
-490 GKMDGKE
+490 
-497 GEMVG
+497 V
-502 KEEEKGGKDEKGKDG
+502 
-517 KEEGLL
+517 
-523 RLENIRTGLAP
+523 ENILTGLAP

-543 AGKILHESGYV
+543 AGMLLHESGYV
-554 DAEYIDAMIAREN
+554 DAAYVDAMIEREN

-579 PHGTSEAKAAVKK
+579 PHGTSEAKTAVKK

-597 LQYPEGVDFEGEKAH
+597 LQYPEGVDFGDEKAH
-612 LIIGIAGVGDAH
+612 LIIGIAGVGDTH

-635 EDEEVLERLSQNATA
+635 EDEEVLERLSKSA
-650 EEIYQT
+650 EASEIYET
-656 LNK
+656 LK